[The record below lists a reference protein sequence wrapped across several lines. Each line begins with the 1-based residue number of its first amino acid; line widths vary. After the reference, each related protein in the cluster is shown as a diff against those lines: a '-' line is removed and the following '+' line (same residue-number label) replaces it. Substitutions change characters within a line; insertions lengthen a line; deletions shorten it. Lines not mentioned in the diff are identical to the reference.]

1 MTYTQLAAIGLLV
14 AVLYDM
20 SILRTGV
27 LRRRAFWVAYAIMVT
42 FQLLSNGVLTGLR
55 VVRYSADA
63 VAGVGS
69 LEPGSPPFIGSG
81 RIFFAPVEDLAFG
94 FSLIVFTLATW
105 VWLGR
110 RGLQP
115 HPLAGP
121 PRWRDSASTPDA
133 RGAPTQLSSPQAAP
147 PPRDGPSPP
156 KRAG

>member
-1 MTYTQLAAIGLLV
+1 MTYTQLAVIGLLG

-20 SILRTGV
+20 AILRTAV
-27 LRRRAFWVAYAIMVT
+27 LGRRAFWVAYAIMVT

-55 VVRYSADA
+55 VVRYSADS

-69 LEPGSPPFIGSG
+69 LGPGTPPFIGSG
-81 RIFFAPVEDLAFG
+81 RIFFAPVEDLVFG

-115 HPLAGP
+115 RPLAGP
-121 PRWRDSASTPDA
+121 PRWRDPASAPDG
-133 RGAPTQLSSPQAAP
+133 RRVPTQLSWPQAAP
-147 PPRDGPSPP
+147 PPDDGPSPP